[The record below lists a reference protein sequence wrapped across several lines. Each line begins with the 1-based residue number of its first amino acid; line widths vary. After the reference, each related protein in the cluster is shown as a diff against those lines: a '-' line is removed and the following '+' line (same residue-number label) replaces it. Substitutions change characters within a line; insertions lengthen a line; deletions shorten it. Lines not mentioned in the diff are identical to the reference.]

1 VLAFAVAAIG
11 GLGQIEGAALA
22 SILIGFTRVA
32 AIYFA
37 PEFQPVVPYLVMVA
51 VLIVRPYGL
60 FGSIGLRRI

>member
-1 VLAFAVAAIG
+1 MLDFEVAALG

-22 SILIGFTRVA
+22 AILVGFTRAA

-37 PEFQPVVPYLVMVA
+37 PEFQPVVPYLVMVV